1 MTEREGQLFSA
12 RVLARELALK
22 FLYACDLGQESGPES
37 FEAFAS
43 AEDVGGLAREHA
55 RQLVGGVMREKPAI
69 DAMIRTIARNWTL
82 ERMAAIDRNVIRIG
96 TYELLFTPDISPALV
111 IDSAIELSKRFSTEN
126 SGKFVNGILDRVKDE
141 AARTKP
147 AKEGG

>member
-1 MTEREGQLFSA
+1 VTEREGQLFSA

-37 FEAFAS
+37 FESFAS

-82 ERMAAIDRNVIRIG
+82 ERMAAID
-96 TYELLFTPDISPALV
+96 YELLFTPDISPALV